1 MGRGRNLRNQAG
13 GAHNGAMRAALHLRC
28 WFRSQCLLAA
38 AISAALL
45 GVMVPAAAQMRPLAQ
60 WKGYAGG
67 GAITFPKYTGS
78 RASETIA
85 APLLMFEY
93 KETVYVDLVRA
104 GIRLWSNA
112 DRSLAFGIA
121 AEPRFGFRA
130 ADGARLAGMATRRDS
145 IEIGPNLEWESPA
158 LSANVALFRDV
169 NGASGGASLRAGAY
183 HQLIDSGRWDLGLY
197 GAIDRANAKVAN
209 YYFGVR
215 GDEATLV
222 RPFYQPGATTHLTA
236 GVSAAYRFSERHAVL
251 FGVQATRLGAG
262 AAASPIAEVRNAAI
276 AYAGLGWRL

>member
-1 MGRGRNLRNQAG
+1 MT
-13 GAHNGAMRAALHLRC
+13 
-28 WFRSQCLLAA
+28 
-38 AISAALL
+38 AALL
-45 GVMVPAAAQMRPLAQ
+45 GAAAPADAQMRPLAQ

-67 GAITFPKYTGS
+67 GAITFPKYTGG

-93 KETVYVDLVRA
+93 RETVYVDLVRA

-145 IEIGPNLEWESPA
+145 IEIGPNLEWENPA
-158 LSANVALFRDV
+158 LSMNVAVFGDV
-169 NGASGGASLRAGAY
+169 NGASGAASLRAGAY
-183 HQLIDSGRWDLGLY
+183 RQLIDSGRWDLGLY
-197 GAIDRANAKVAN
+197 AGIDRATARVAN

-215 GDEATLV
+215 GDEATV
-222 RPFYQPGATTHLTA
+222 ARPFYQPGSTTHLTIGA
-236 GVSAAYRFSERHAVL
+236 SAAYRFSGQYAVL
-251 FGVQATRLGAG
+251 FGVQATRLGGA
-262 AAASPIAEVRNAAI
+262 AAASPIAELRSAAI
-276 AYAGLGWRL
+276 AYVGLGWRL

>member
-1 MGRGRNLRNQAG
+1 MRLAPCLR
-13 GAHNGAMRAALHLRC
+13 RVLRTPC
-28 WFRSQCLLAA
+28 FLPVAFT
-38 AISAALL
+38 AALL
-45 GVMVPAAAQMRPLAQ
+45 GATTPAEAQMRPLAQ

-67 GAITFPKYTGS
+67 GAITFPKYTGG

-145 IEIGPNLEWESPA
+145 IEIGPNLEWETPS
-158 LSANVALFRDV
+158 LSMNVAVFGDV
-169 NGASGGASLRAGAY
+169 NGASGGASLRVGAY
-183 HQLIDSGRWDLGLY
+183 RQLIDSSRWDAGVY
-197 GAIDRANAKVAN
+197 AGIDRANAKVAN

-215 GDEATLV
+215 GDEATPA
-222 RPFYQPGATTHLTA
+222 RPFYQPGAVTHLTV
-236 GVSAAYRFSERHAVL
+236 GVSTAYRFSQRHALL
-251 FGVQATRLGAG
+251 FGVQTTRLGAG

-276 AYAGLGWRL
+276 AYVGLGWRL